1 MNKNTIWNLIKLIKE
16 SEQLKNNII
25 CGPEKSR
32 LTLLLPY
39 IGSQSTSF
47 EITIRR
53 ITEKTYHFLKPG
65 VIFKY
70 DSIFTSRGKY
80 FTTDETLN
88 YIKYWLK

>member
-1 MNKNTIWNLIKLIKE
+1 MILNQESQQLRNKTNY
-16 SEQLKNNII
+16 
-25 CGPEKSR
+25 GPDKSR
-32 LTLLLPY
+32 LTLVLPY

-65 VIFKY
+65 VIFIY

-80 FTTDETLN
+80 LTTDETLN
-88 YIKYWLK
+88 YIKY